1 MDKPV
6 KRMKLIKRINACMMI
21 GLFGIAAGLSGCAT
35 APVQEDEAVATAS
48 TQEDEGEES
57 TAKVVTKRTPIAQ
70 AQRLTVIPRSRSH
83 AGNNQIAS
91 RGKDKHHLE
100 FEAKKRW
107 YQDQWEQ
114 QQRQHQNTSRP
125 RALPHY
131 AFRSGSVSRE
141 SLVRPSVDYSS
152 YLSRAAL
159 DRLRYHVRYD
169 GSYIP
174 IGYPNGDVP
183 QNIGVCT
190 DTVIRSYRRL
200 GVDLQRLVH
209 QDMQQAF
216 YSYPNLP
223 KWGLQA
229 PDTNIDHR
237 RVHNLKVFFTRH
249 GQRLPVT
256 RNATDYRP
264 GDLVTW
270 SLGGDQEHIGIV
282 VNRPSPADP
291 NRFMIVHNIGE
302 GEKLE
307 DVLFK
312 MPITGHYRYYP
323 NMRPYPQLASARY

>member
-1 MDKPV
+1 MDKPE
-6 KRMKLIKRINACMMI
+6 KRMKLIKKINACMMI
-21 GLFGIAAGLSGCAT
+21 GLFGIAAGLAGCST
-35 APVQEDEAVATAS
+35 APVKEDAVDTAS
-48 TQEDEGEES
+48 TQELETED
-57 TAKVVTKRTPIAQ
+57 TATDTKKIAQ
-70 AQRLTVIPRSRSH
+70 AQRLVVAPKKT
-83 AGNNQIAS
+83 
-91 RGKDKHHLE
+91 GKDKHHLE

-114 QQRQHQNTSRP
+114 QQRQNASRQ
-125 RALPHY
+125 RSLPHY
-131 AFRSGSVSRE
+131 AMRSDDANRYAAQN
-141 SLVRPSVDYSS
+141 RYNQANRNYAQARVDYSA

-159 DRLRYHVRYD
+159 DRLRYRVRYD

-209 QDMQQAF
+209 QDMIQAF

-223 KWGLQA
+223 KWGLQG

-256 RNATDYRP
+256 RNASDYRP

-282 VNRPSPADP
+282 VDRPSPADP
-291 NRFMIVHNIGE
+291 NRFMIVHNIGD

-312 MPITGHYRYYP
+312 MPITGHYRFYP
-323 NMRPYPQLASARY
+323 NVRPQAQLASARF